1 MNQTYQL
8 NIQQLSLNIISIN
21 EAKFGQILFMKID
34 LLILPKLNLTLISM
48 TAKNAKGGKNSIK
61 LNLWNPIA
69 TCLA

>member
-48 TAKNAKGGKNSIK
+48 TAKNDKGGKNSIK
-61 LNLWNPIA
+61 LNLWSPITA
-69 TCLA
+69 CLA